1 MFQEENILFKK
12 VKQHYLCK
20 RYPNSLKSMSNF
32 ILLNN
37 LFSAKALVM
46 NLKIQHFA
54 PPPLQMDEIASLT
67 S

>member
-12 VKQHYLCK
+12 VKQYYLCK

-54 PPPLQMDEIASLT
+54 PPPPSKWMKLPL
-67 S
+67 